1 MMYPNYIKHRDC
13 KLMHDNINKM
23 KDFIYK
29 YKSNIFTHMID
40 TDPDS
45 QSGLSVFSTY
55 IELGTH
61 KKYIVKT
68 ELTYEEIKKC
78 DIENILHRNEYVL
91 FNKLN

>member
-1 MMYPNYIKHRDC
+1 MYPYYIKHRDC
-13 KLMHDNINKM
+13 KLLDDNIKKM
-23 KDFIYK
+23 KDFINK

-78 DIENILHRNEYVL
+78 DIKNILHKNEDIL
-91 FNKLN
+91 FNKLD

>member
-1 MMYPNYIKHRDC
+1 
-13 KLMHDNINKM
+13 M

-61 KKYIVKT
+61 KKYITKK

-78 DIENILHRNEYVL
+78 DIENILHRNEYIL
-91 FNKLN
+91 FNKLD